1 MRSGRTWESRAAAL
15 WLALALTGPSEVLGQ
30 ELIPRETLDE
40 WFYSRLLWGVLLGG
54 AAGLVAGLAHLCRLQ
69 YDRRALNVNGP
80 ARRKYLGWVAG
91 IFLVGAVLLLL
102 DAWLL
107 YDFSALSLAFTEA
120 LSQVWLNYRMLMVLL
135 ATLAVFTIVVAISTR
150 LKPDC
155 SCRYA
160 FLPGPRGK

>member
-1 MRSGRTWESRAAAL
+1 MRSGQLGAGRAAAL
-15 WLALALTGPSEVLGQ
+15 WLALVLSVPSEVSAQ
-30 ELIPRETLDE
+30 DLIPRETLDE
-40 WFYSRLLWGVLLGG
+40 WFYSRLLLGVLLGG
-54 AAGLVAGLAHLCRLQ
+54 VIGLFAGLAHLCRLQ
-69 YDRRALNVNGP
+69 YDRRALNVNSP
-80 ARRKYLGWVAG
+80 ARRRYLGWVAG
-91 IFLVGAVLLLL
+91 IFVVGAVLLLL

-120 LSQVWLNYRMLMVLL
+120 LSQVWLNYRMLLVLL
-135 ATLAVFTIVVAISTR
+135 ATLAVFTLAVAVSTR